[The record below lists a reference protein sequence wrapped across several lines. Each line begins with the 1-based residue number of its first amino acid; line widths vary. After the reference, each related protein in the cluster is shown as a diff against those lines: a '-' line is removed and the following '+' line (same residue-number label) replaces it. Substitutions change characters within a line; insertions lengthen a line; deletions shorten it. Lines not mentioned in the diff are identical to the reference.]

1 MTAATGGAAGTTVR
15 TVQPQQW
22 DGIAVPRPRSRRL
35 APLVALLLAL
45 TVLPGC
51 GGSDTAAACPAPTAL
66 ADPPR
71 LSAVIQAARLGTVV
85 AGQSAAGF
93 VTLTIESD
101 LSVAE
106 LTDRLPRSL
115 GRLDH
120 EPLTVDN
127 EGFEAEIYFGGPRA
141 ATSVVRV
148 REDPRCAGRSTLQVS
163 VSDDRI
169 AADGS
174 FTA

>member
-1 MTAATGGAAGTTVR
+1 MG
-15 TVQPQQW
+15 
-22 DGIAVPRPRSRRL
+22 AVPRSRPGL
-35 APLVALLLAL
+35 PCLLGALLVLLVML
-45 TVLPGC
+45 TLPGC
-51 GGSDTAAACPAPTAL
+51 SRAEVATCPPAAAL
-66 ADPPR
+66 ADPPP
-71 LSAVIQAARLGTVV
+71 LSRVIQAPRLGTVT
-85 AGQSAAGF
+85 AGQSAEGF

-101 LSVAE
+101 LSVPE

-115 GRLDH
+115 GRLGH
-120 EPLTVDN
+120 EPLSVDN
-127 EGFEAEIYFGGPRA
+127 EGFEAEIYFGGPRS